1 MPDNFTGDFLLEIM
15 GATNNDL
22 SDPTQGICGVR
33 LNFDHQYLGDLAIT
47 LTSPGGQQI
56 TLVGPIA
63 LFGPTDFSTY
73 DISFV
78 PCSVTPMPD
87 GGPATATFNNVNLT
101 AQNFDFDGSYHP
113 NSGCLEDFNLGPI
126 NGTWTLT
133 VTDGQAIDAGIFND
147 YEIIFCDDTGIN
159 CNTNVC
165 GTFAEVEA
173 PSFACVGDT
182 ITIDASGS
190 GGNTFIWGAS
200 DGGEFIGTPSGPFAQ
215 VAVSGTYS
223 VTVSDNGQCPEV
235 GAVIFQ
241 TVPGVPEAD
250 INISGVLDCNNDQI
264 LLEGSTDMTDDI
276 FVNWIAGAEV
286 DPNNFNPLGM
296 ELDLE
301 ITEPGTY
308 TLVVINTESACSQ
321 TATVTVEDESE
332 LPIIQATVSD
342 TISCTNDTI
351 TITSESSLDG
361 STFEWGGPNGFT
373 SDLTEPEVIAG
384 GTYNLT
390 VTAPNGCVD
399 SVELIVEIDTI
410 PPDFMV
416 GSTNDIDC
424 SITTSTLSITSSETI
439 GTTSWSGPDGF
450 TSESSNPEVS
460 LGGTYTVIAS
470 GENGCTSESS
480 IEVMQT
486 ADLPDISVVE
496 DGVINC
502 NNTAFELTGNST
514 TAGVNYEWTGPNSFN
529 SELAN
534 PGMVTDTG
542 TYILTVTAPN
552 GCSVMSQVFINAD
565 TLTPAITL
573 DAPTVLDCNNNTTT
587 LTSQNADP
595 AASYM
600 WTGPN
605 AQTFTEAEPI
615 VEGPG
620 TYNLI
625 VTGENGCTN
634 LFSVDVMIDDTEP
647 QLSISPPTELLTCTQ
662 TELSLINTSD
672 PNNDYNWSGPNDFI
686 STEFEPLINEAG
698 TYTVIVTGANGCTNT
713 DMVMVQIDT
722 LSPDINFTTAE
733 ITCTESV
740 VSIGVNSSV
749 NIVEYAWTGV
759 GGYTSAQQNPDD
771 ITEGGSYTA
780 IITAENGCTN
790 SITFE
795 VGASMDMPDG
805 EIDASAGSTLSCNT
819 TELALSSDGVT
830 PGSTL
835 SWLDPN
841 DDPISSDVAIMA
853 DETGT
858 YTLVITAPNGC
869 ERRVDIEID
878 EDVTG
883 PVVTAN
889 PDVDLLCFGAVSLSV
904 SSMDNI
910 VDFAWSGPN
919 GFNSLDSSP
928 TVETEGLYSV
938 ILTGDN
944 GCTSESMVEVI
955 NMQEMPSVIVAPTQT
970 LICGSDQLTFSGG
983 SNEPNVSLTWTTPN
997 GSIVSGIDN
1006 QELVVNSQGTYILTV
1021 TNLDNGCTASDEV
1034 LVEQDNDTPIANI
1047 DAVESE
1053 TLNCITSSITLNAGA
1068 SDNGAGFSFV
1078 WGNNGGTPVD
1088 TETTLQTT
1096 ITEPGTY
1103 FITVTND
1110 INQCTSIASVT
1121 IGSDIESPALELSPI
1136 EELNCT
1142 LTTLEIENIG
1152 INITGNSLEYDW
1164 QTVSGGNIIS
1174 PTNSSNIEVDMPGT
1188 YTVILT
1194 NNQNGCTSEVPF
1206 EVTQNIEM
1214 PVVNA
1219 GQNATL
1225 DCGVSALPLAG
1236 SITSGETNIN
1246 ISWTSADGNILSGE
1260 DTFTPEV
1267 SAAGTYVLTVM
1278 NNDNGCSNESQ
1289 VTIDPNMDLPV
1300 IAFADAVDF
1309 TCGTASIVLDA
1320 STSTS
1325 GPGINYNWTSTSGAN
1340 IFDGEGPNPEIFE
1353 PGEYVLTISNT
1364 NNNCES
1370 TNSIIVGA
1378 DTLSPSVVVDQA
1390 ENLSCT
1396 VNEIQLNISSDLN
1409 NLDIQWAALTGNIL
1423 NGENTAN
1430 PNVDQAGNYEVVV
1443 TSTDN
1448 QCTATAIVEVSLDD
1462 NTPTAVITNGV
1473 EELELTCNSSQI
1485 TLNAD
1490 MSSQG
1495 NNISILWEN
1504 ENGNFV
1510 SGEDGLNPIV
1520 DMPGMYTLTI
1530 IDDINGCEVSQSV
1543 VVTENMIL
1551 PQVDINPPSTLN
1563 CLTTSTT
1570 VQAINMGGSD
1580 YEYEWQTS
1588 DGNIVSGATTLNP
1601 EIDEDGNYQLI
1612 ATDLANGCTNTFDI
1626 EVLQDISVPTIVV
1639 DNTLNL
1645 TCAEPTA
1652 VPNGSGSSVG
1662 AEFIYSW
1669 TDASENELANTLET
1683 AFDVAGTYTLEIRNQ
1698 NNGCSDSAILVV
1710 QDLKETPEV
1719 VVNLPETITCDIP
1732 VVSLSAQ
1739 DANNENLEYTWRD
1752 ENGNVVNSDNS
1763 VSEIEVDFSGSFSV
1777 LIVNPTNG
1785 CDTTISVFVDSNLT
1799 NPEVEVTAN
1808 NDGIISCE
1816 NPEVQLTGTI
1826 NGLNPNEVNFVWQAV
1841 SGNILSGENTLTPI
1855 VNVQGTY
1862 QLMVIDLNNGCTNM
1876 SEVNIT
1882 QDDAVPLATLNAP
1895 QELNC
1900 NVLETVL
1907 TIPSNT
1913 GNIDIVWTLNGNPI
1927 ANANTNELVVSEP
1940 GEYAVFI
1947 SNIDNGCNSMDLV
1960 TVNQDIDDPIID
1972 AGAGFELQCN
1982 IPEFEIQATSD
1993 NPNYT
1998 FVWDAGSGNI
2008 TQGQTTLN
2016 PIANAAGTYTLLVT
2030 NEANGCVSSDEV
2042 IITQNDNLPFDLL
2055 VDAQNPL
2062 CADDLG
2068 GINIIEV
2075 LGGEGPY
2082 TYSIDGGATFTDQNQ
2097 FESLQAGEYEIAIL
2111 DSNECP
2117 FAQELSID
2125 AAPTIGVDVPA
2136 EIELLL
2142 GDSSTLNANLN
2153 NIDPAD
2159 IQSIRWSPSNGLSCD
2174 DCLNPTVLA
2183 NGADINYEVE
2193 VILSSGCST
2202 TDAIQLRVDRNLN
2215 VYVPDAFSPYNLDGI
2230 NDEFFL
2236 FARDRAVTNIV
2247 SFAIFDRWGNQ
2258 VFLREN
2264 IQPNDP
2270 NEGWKGEYRDETYNP
2285 GVFIYVIEVEFR
2297 TGNTEILKGNVT
2309 VME

>member
-1 MPDNFTGDFLLEIM
+1 MPDNFVGDFFLDIM
-15 GATNNDL
+15 GATNDDL

-73 DISFV
+73 DVSFV
-78 PCSVTPMPD
+78 PCSETPMPD
-87 GGPATATFNNVNLT
+87 GGPSTATWNNVNLT
-101 AQNFDFDGSYHP
+101 AQNFDFNGSYHP
-113 NSGCLEDFNLGPI
+113 NSGCLEDFNTGPI

-159 CNTNVC
+159 CNTNTC

-173 PSFACVGDT
+173 PSFACEGDT

-241 TVPGVPEAD
+241 TVSGVPEAD
-250 INISGVLDCNNDQI
+250 ITISGVLDCNNDQL

-286 DPNNFNPLGM
+286 DPNNFNPIGM

-332 LPIIQATVSD
+332 LPVITASVLD
-342 TISCTNDTI
+342 TLSCTNDTI
-351 TITSESSLDG
+351 SFSVESSLDG
-361 STFEWGGPNGFT
+361 SIYEWLGPDNFT
-373 SDLTEPEVIAG
+373 SIEQEPEVGAG
-384 GTYNLT
+384 GSYLLN
-390 VTAPNGCVD
+390 VIAPNGCSD
-399 SVELIVEIDTI
+399 SIRLTVETDTI

-416 GSTNDIDC
+416 SSTNDIDC
-424 SITTSTLSITSSETI
+424 TVTTSTLSITSSEPI
-439 GTTSWSGPDGF
+439 GTLSWTGPDGF
-450 TSESSNPEVS
+450 SSDSSNPEVS

-470 GENGCTSESS
+470 GENGCTAESS

-486 ADLPDISVVE
+486 ADLPDITVA
-496 DGVINC
+496 DGGVISC
-502 NNTAFELTGNST
+502 DNTEFELTGNST
-514 TAGVNYEWTGPNSFN
+514 TDGVSYEWTGPNSFN
-529 SELAN
+529 SDQAN
-534 PGMVTDTG
+534 PGMVSDTG

-552 GCSVMSQVFINAD
+552 GCSVMNEVFLNAD
-565 TLTPAITL
+565 TLTPSITL
-573 DAPTVLDCNNNTTT
+573 DAPAVLDCNNATTT

-605 AQTFTEAEPI
+605 DQTFTEAEPT

-620 TYNLI
+620 TYNL
-625 VTGENGCTN
+625 
-634 LFSVDVMIDDTEP
+634 L
-647 QLSISPPTELLTCTQ
+647 
-662 TELSLINTSD
+662 
-672 PNNDYNWSGPNDFI
+672 
-686 STEFEPLINEAG
+686 
-698 TYTVIVTGANGCTNT
+698 VTGANGCTNSFSVDIVIDDT
-713 DMVMVQIDT
+713 EPMLDISPPTEILTCNETELALINNSDPSDDYDWSGPNDFNSTELAPLVTEAGIYTVVVTAANGCTNMDMVMVEIDT
-722 LSPDINFTTAE
+722 LSPDIDFISAE
-733 ITCTESV
+733 LSCNDAAV
-740 VSIGVNSSV
+740 AIGVSSTE

-759 GGYTSAQQNPDD
+759 GGYTSSEQNPDD
-771 ITEGGSYTA
+771 ITEAGSYTA

-790 SITFE
+790 SVTFE
-795 VGASMDMPDG
+795 VASNMDMPDG
-805 EIDASAGSTLSCNT
+805 EITNPQGSQLDCNLTALTLS
-819 TELALSSDGVT
+819 ADGLS

-835 SWLDPN
+835 TWLNPAGT
-841 DDPISSDVAIMA
+841 PISTEPEITA
-853 DETGT
+853 DETGM
-858 YTLVITAPNGC
+858 YMLIITGQNGC
-869 ERRVDIEID
+869 ERTVDITID
-878 EDVTG
+878 EDTDG
-883 PVVTAN
+883 PVVMAN
-889 PDVDLLCFGAVSLSV
+889 PDVDLLCLGDISLAI
-904 SSMDNI
+904 SSDDTI
-910 VDFAWSGPN
+910 LEYAWSGPN
-919 GFNSLDSSP
+919 GFNSNAPSP
-928 TVETEGLYSV
+928 LVGEEGSYTAV
-938 ILTGDN
+938 LTGEN
-944 GCTSESMVEVI
+944 GCTSTTTVNVI
-955 NMQEMPSVIVAPTQT
+955 DRQVMPSIFVDPTQT
-970 LICGSDQLTFSGG
+970 LVCGVDQLTINGG
-983 SNEPNVSLTWTTPN
+983 SNETNVQYTWTTPN
-997 GSIVSGIDN
+997 GSILGDINNTSVDLN
-1006 QELVVNSQGTYILTV
+1006 AQGTYVLTV
-1021 TNLDNGCTASDEV
+1021 VNLDNGCEASAEV
-1034 LVEQDNDTPIANI
+1034 LVEQDNSTPTANI
-1047 DAVESE
+1047 EAVESE
-1053 TLNCITSSITLNAGA
+1053 TLNCNTSSITLNAGA
-1068 SDNGAGFSFV
+1068 SDNGAGFSFA
-1078 WGNNGGTPVD
+1078 WGNNGGTDID
-1088 TETTLQTT
+1088 TETSLQTA

-1110 INQCTSIASVT
+1110 MNQCTSIASVT
-1121 IGSDIESPALELSPI
+1121 IGSDTESPTLALSPI

-1142 LTTLEIENIG
+1142 LTTLAIENIG
-1152 INITGNSLEYDW
+1152 INTASNLEYAW
-1164 QTVSGGNIIS
+1164 QTVSGGNITS
-1174 PTNSSNIEVDMPGT
+1174 PTDISSIEVDMPGM

-1194 NNQNGCTSEVPF
+1194 NTDNGCTSEVPF
-1206 EVTQNIEM
+1206 EVTQNIDL
-1214 PVVNA
+1214 PVVSA

-1225 DCGVSALPLAG
+1225 DCGVNALPLAG
-1236 SITSGETNIN
+1236 SISSGETNIK
-1246 ISWTSADGNILSGE
+1246 IAWTSADGNIISGA
-1260 DTFTPEV
+1260 DTFSPEV
-1267 SAAGTYVLTVM
+1267 SAAGTYVLTVV

-1300 IAFADAVDF
+1300 IAIANADDF
-1309 TCGTASIVLDA
+1309 TCETTSIVLDA

-1325 GPGINYNWTSTSGAN
+1325 GPGINYSWTSTAGAN
-1340 IFDGEGPNPEIFE
+1340 IFDGNGPTPEIFE

-1370 TNSIIVGA
+1370 TNSIIIEA
-1378 DTLSPSVVVDQA
+1378 DTLSPMVLVDMA
-1390 ENLSCT
+1390 DNLSCT
-1396 VNEIQLNISSDLN
+1396 VEEIQLNISSDLN
-1409 NLDIQWAALTGNIL
+1409 NLDIQWTALTGNIL
-1423 NGENTAN
+1423 DGENTAN
-1430 PNVDQAGNYEVVV
+1430 PNVDQAGDYEVVV
-1443 TSTDN
+1443 TSIDN
-1448 QCTATAIVEVSLDD
+1448 QCTASAIVEVSLDD
-1462 NTPTAVITNGV
+1462 NTPTAIIINNV
-1473 EELELTCNSSQI
+1473 EELELTCNASQI

-1530 IDDINGCEVSQSV
+1530 IDDVNGCEVSQSV
-1543 VVTENMIL
+1543 VVTENMTL
-1551 PQVDINPPSTLN
+1551 PAVDINPPSELN
-1563 CLTTSTT
+1563 CLTTSTI
-1570 VQAINMGGSD
+1570 VQAINMGGST
-1580 YEYEWQTS
+1580 YEYEWQTI
-1588 DGNIVSGATTLNP
+1588 DGNIVSGASTLNP
-1601 EIDEDGNYQLI
+1601 EIDEDGTYQLTAI
-1612 ATDLANGCTNTFDI
+1612 DIVNGCANTFDI
-1626 EVLQDISVPTIVV
+1626 AVTRDVIAPTVNI
-1639 DNTLNL
+1639 DNALNL
-1645 TCAEPTA
+1645 TCVEPT
-1652 VPNGSGSSVG
+1652 VMTSGLGSSVG
-1662 AEFIYSW
+1662 SEFTYSW
-1669 TDASENELANTLET
+1669 TNANNVELATTLENT
-1683 AFDVAGTYTLEIRNQ
+1683 FDEAGTYTLEIINTD
-1698 NNGCSDSAILVV
+1698 NGCSDSTFLIVE
-1710 QDLKETPEV
+1710 DLKETPEV
-1719 VVNLPETITCDIP
+1719 VVDLPETITCAAPTIL
-1732 VVSLSAQ
+1732 LSAQ
-1739 DANNENLEYTWRD
+1739 DMNNENLEYTWLD
-1752 ENGNVVNSDNS
+1752 ENGNVVNTDNS
-1763 VSEIEVDFSGSFSV
+1763 DFEIEVDFAGSFSV
-1777 LIVNPTNG
+1777 MIVNPSNG
-1785 CDTTISVFVDSNLT
+1785 CDTTINVLVESNLT
-1799 NPEVEVTAN
+1799 NPEVAVVAN

-1826 NGLNPNEVNFVWQAV
+1826 DGLNPNEIDFVWIAI

-1862 QLMVIDLNNGCTNM
+1862 QLMVTDLNNGCSDV

-1882 QDDAVPLATLNAP
+1882 QDDAVPLATLNTP

-1900 NVLETVL
+1900 EVLETTL
-1907 TIPSNT
+1907 TIPNNV
-1913 GNIDIVWTLNGNPI
+1913 GNVDIIWTLNGTPI
-1927 ANANTNELVVSEP
+1927 PNATSNELVVSEP
-1940 GEYAVFI
+1940 GEYAVSI
-1947 SNIDNGCNSMDLV
+1947 SNLDNGCSSMDVV
-1960 TVNQDIDDPIID
+1960 TVSQDIAAPIIN
-1972 AGAGFELQCN
+1972 AGTDFELQCN

-1998 FVWDAGSGNI
+1998 ISWDAGSGNI
-2008 TQGQTTLN
+2008 TQGENTLN

-2030 NEANGCVSSDEV
+2030 NEENRCVSSDEV
-2042 IITQNDNLPFDLL
+2042 VISQNDNIPFDILL
-2055 VDAQNPL
+2055 DTQNPL
-2062 CADDLG
+2062 CDGDLG
-2068 GINIIEV
+2068 GINILEV
-2075 LGGEGPY
+2075 LGGEGPF
-2082 TYSIDGGATFTDQNQ
+2082 TYSIDGGVTFAN
-2097 FESLQAGEYEIAIL
+2097 ESRFASLEAGDYDIAIL

-2117 FAQELSID
+2117 FVEEVNI
-2125 AAPTIGVDVPA
+2125 APAPAIGVDVPA

-2142 GDSSTLNANLN
+2142 GDSSTLNAALN
-2153 NIDPAD
+2153 NINPAD

-2193 VILSSGCST
+2193 VILSSGCSA
-2202 TDAIQLRVDRNLN
+2202 TDAIQLRVDRDLN

-2270 NEGWKGEYRDETYNP
+2270 SEAWRGEFRDEPYNP

-2297 TGNTEILKGNVT
+2297 TGNVEILKGNVT